1 MKQYDQTTQYMLEVG
16 MSGEGGG
23 VVTRVGE
30 MGQCS
35 NTVGMNAVLH
45 PCRAINCCQRFLDT
59 LLPLHA

>member
-1 MKQYDQTTQYMLEVG
+1 M
-16 MSGEGGG
+16 
-23 VVTRVGE
+23 TRVGE